1 MGIWYRF
8 PLKIVM
14 SETTEERSNALKE
27 AMEQR
32 KPRFFRAGG
41 GVALGKTG
49 REDTEKFASNLM
61 ALQECALLL
70 GEKLDMNAVAYSVS
84 YDNDETIGF
93 CYDQNSNPHS
103 PDVVGGIVNRRM
115 PMGEFLASVRDHI
128 NE

>member
-1 MGIWYRF
+1 
-8 PLKIVM
+8 M
-14 SETTEERSNALKE
+14 SETTDEKKTALKE
-27 AMEQR
+27 AIAQQ

-41 GVALGKTG
+41 GVARGKTG
-49 REDTEKFASNLM
+49 REDTEKFAANLM

-70 GEKLDMNAVAYSVS
+70 GEKLDMNAVAYSVC

-103 PDVVGGIVNRRM
+103 PDVVGAIVNRRM
-115 PMGEFLASVRDHI
+115 PMREFLASVRDHI